1 MDYRIGYL
9 FKVITDKI
17 KINAD
22 ADMRRHNLTLT
33 QSRVLTFLEKKGGT
47 ATQKEI
53 EEFLEVAH
61 PTVVGIVSRMEQNG
75 FVISWTD
82 PDDKRNKLVKLTKR
96 AEMLGRELESVISE
110 HDRKML
116 AGLTDRQIEELK
128 KSLMVIYENLNE
140 AFGK

>member
-1 MDYRIGYL
+1 
-9 FKVITDKI
+9 
-17 KINAD
+17 
-22 ADMRRHNLTLT
+22 
-33 QSRVLTFLEKKGGT
+33 
-47 ATQKEI
+47 
-53 EEFLEVAH
+53 
-61 PTVVGIVSRMEQNG
+61 MEQNG

>member
-33 QSRVLTFLEKKGGT
+33 QSCVLTFLEKKGGT

>member
-47 ATQKEI
+47 ATQKKI

-96 AEMLGRELESVISE
+96 AEMLGREFESVISE

>member
-22 ADMRRHNLTLT
+22 TDMRRHNLTLT

>member
-61 PTVVGIVSRMEQNG
+61 PTVVGIVSRMKQNG